1 MTVRF
6 LIFKNDALAKA
17 KITKAYNYLTLTSWF
32 EAVCIQPEDD
42 VVLAFHE
49 LVEM

>member
-17 KITKAYNYLTLTSWF
+17 KIAKADNYLILTSWLGD
-32 EAVCIQPEDD
+32 VCIQAEDD